1 MLYPKIDT
9 LFERD
14 PATFNVIPGRFKNEA
29 YKLITEWEW
38 TEKIDGTNIRI
49 EFEPVNGPI
58 RHIYRNVVYDKETNQ
73 PYGMYYG
80 GRTDNA
86 QIPKGIIKYLD
97 DHVDTNLLLEVFGN
111 KKVTIYGEG
120 YGPQIQCGHG
130 YSDNQKF
137 IVFDILVNG
146 YWLKMENM
154 KNICESLSLDIVP
167 KYDFG
172 YYDHESMPY
181 YVAPLSFA
189 VDVVRKGF
197 KSQLGDKSVNAEG
210 LIGRTRIPLFD
221 GSGKR
226 LICKLKTRDFLYI
239 RDDK

>member
-14 PATFNVIPGRFKNEA
+14 PATFKVIPGRFKNEA

-49 EFEPVNGPI
+49 EFEPVDGPI
-58 RHIYRNVVYDKETNQ
+58 RHIYRNVVYDIETNQ

-130 YSDNQKF
+130 YSDTQKF
-137 IVFDILVNG
+137 IVFDILVNDH
-146 YWLKMENM
+146 WLKMTDV
-154 KNICESLSLDIVP
+154 KNICDKLKLDMVPTYKFQYPDLS
-167 KYDFG
+167 KYNYEVI
-172 YYDHESMPY
+172 YYA
-181 YVAPLSFA
+181 APLQFA
-189 VDVVRKGF
+189 VDVVRKSF
-197 KSQLGDKSVNAEG
+197 KTQLGDKSVNAEG
-210 LIGRTRIPLFD
+210 LI
-221 GSGKR
+221 
-226 LICKLKTRDFLYI
+226 
-239 RDDK
+239 